1 MEDYEFIVMLDF
13 DFSNI
18 AACPFKRTTVELCQT
33 ICERAEEKGQIKKVK
48 ER

>member
-18 AACPFKRTTVELCQT
+18 DACAFRELVAVDKCP
-33 ICERAEEKGQIKKVK
+33 AEIKH
-48 ER
+48 RL